1 LELIEILVA
10 TDVWR
15 QQMIRTI
22 MIATVALMLSAGPA
36 EANFLTGS
44 QLLAKCR
51 AHKTLVAAGE
61 KTTDGQAA
69 ANAMYCRGYVW
80 GYADGLRRPHGEL
93 GKPCWPD
100 GVTYIQ
106 ILAVVIKYLEENPAQ
121 LHRPSG
127 DLVETALQEAWPCN

>member
-1 LELIEILVA
+1 
-10 TDVWR
+10 
-15 QQMIRTI
+15 

-36 EANFLTGS
+36 AAASLLTGS

-61 KTTDGQAA
+61 KTTDGQVA
-69 ANAMYCRGYVW
+69 ANAMLCRWYVW
-80 GYADGLRRPHGEL
+80 GYADGLNGL
-93 GKPCWPD
+93 NGITCWPD

-106 ILAVVIKYLEENPAQ
+106 ILAVTLKHLKENPAQ

-127 DLVETALQEAWPCN
+127 DLVMEALQEAWPCPK